1 MADFLIRMI
10 AHSVMAVAPAR
21 RTGCPIK
28 HPSPKKSPVPRM
40 ATRASFPCFS
50 EVTRILMGRSMMIA

>member
-28 HPSPKKSPVPRM
+28 HPSPKKSPVLKKNIGCI
-40 ATRASFPCFS
+40 S
-50 EVTRILMGRSMMIA
+50 